1 MSIKL
6 QDLASELRLGE
17 SELLQ
22 VLATT
27 GIKVPAGVKRI
38 PDKDAGRL
46 RAFVNDQRRRSAK
59 KQEMVKLPSV
69 VTVRELAEKL
79 ALPVGEIIGALLKN
93 GLAVTL
99 NEQIDYETAAIVAS
113 DIGYQTD
120 EDVAATEASTLTPEK
135 LWEILKKEE
144 ETRRQPRPPVVVMM
158 GHVDH
163 GKTSLLDAIRK
174 TSVASTE
181 AGGITQRVS
190 SYQVRTKGKLIT
202 FIDTPGHEV
211 FEFMRKRS
219 ASIGDIAILVVAAD
233 EGVKEQTTEALRH
246 AQEAEIPIVV
256 AFTKADKPETNLDR
270 AKRQIGDAG
279 LTLEEWGGT
288 TPAVAVSA
296 KTGAGLDTLLETI
309 LAVNTVHPTAAIP
322 DRPALASVLEA
333 HRDPQIGPLATVLI
347 HTGTLKV
354 GAHLVVGKTTGT
366 VRKLRDFTGTAI
378 SAAGPGTP
386 VTVIGL
392 DGVPVAGDIIQV
404 VEGRS
409 AAREK
414 ARLTVRSLPQTLAPK
429 SVKRTKDER
438 ERGRAR
444 SEPRVREEEEKGPK
458 ILALV
463 LKAESQGSLEAI
475 RNTVLAMSTDAA
487 AVRVVRAD
495 VGSMTDSDVRTAEA
509 AGAAIL
515 GFTVP
520 VAAGVQKLADTAG
533 VSVHSFDIIYNLT
546 EDVRTRLE
554 SLVPPEVIRT
564 DIGTLLVLKVF
575 FSIRGRQIIGGRV
588 QNGHARKGAK
598 VDILRGD
605 EHLGTGAVVELQEN
619 KVPVDDVRS
628 GRECGLTIVGEGK
641 KMKEGDVI
649 RFYTEEVR
657 KKGLGQQG
665 TGNSNVVH
673 FPVP

>member
-1 MSIKL
+1 MSMKL
-6 QDLASELRLGE
+6 QDLASELRL
-17 SELLQ
+17 SEPELVQ
-22 VLATT
+22 TLATV
-27 GIKVPAGVKRI
+27 GIKVPTGVKRI

-59 KQEMVKLPSV
+59 KQEMVTLPSV

-79 ALPVGEIIGALLKN
+79 ALPVGEIIGVLLKN
-93 GLAVTL
+93 GLPVTL
-99 NEQIDYETAAIVAS
+99 NEQIDYETAAIIAS
-113 DIGYQTD
+113 DLGYQTN
-120 EDVAATEASTLTPEK
+120 ENVAATEESTLTPEK

-144 ETRRQPRPPVVVMM
+144 PERRRPRPPVVVIM

-181 AGGITQRVS
+181 AGGITQRVT
-190 SYQVRTKGKLIT
+190 SYQVKTKGKLIT

-219 ASIGDIAILVVAAD
+219 ATIGDIAILVVAAD

-256 AFTKADKPETNLDR
+256 AFTKADKPETNLER

-296 KTGAGLDTLLETI
+296 KTGTGLDTLLETI

-333 HRDPQIGPLATVLI
+333 HRDPQIGPLATVLV
-347 HTGTLKV
+347 HTGTLNV
-354 GAHLVVGKTTGT
+354 GDHLVVGQTTGT
-366 VRKLRDFTGTAI
+366 VRKLLDFTGTAT
-378 SAAGPGTP
+378 ATAGPGTP

-392 DGVPVAGDIIQV
+392 DGVPVAGDIIQA

-414 ARLTVRSLPQTLAPK
+414 ARLTVRSLPQALAPK
-429 SVKRTKDER
+429 SIKRTKEER

-444 SEPRVREEEEKGPK
+444 VEHKPREEEEKGPK
-458 ILALV
+458 ILPLV

-475 RNTVLAMSTDAA
+475 RNTVLAMSTELA
-487 AVRVVRAD
+487 AVRVIRAD
-495 VGSMTDSDVRTAEA
+495 VGSITDSDVRTAEA
-509 AGAAIL
+509 ADAVIL

-520 VAAGVQKLADTAG
+520 VAPGVQKLADTAD
-533 VSVHSFDIIYNLT
+533 VAVRTFDIIYNLT

-554 SLVPPEVIRT
+554 RLVPPEVIRT
-564 DIGTLLVLKVF
+564 DMGTLLVLKVF
-575 FSIRGRQIIGGRV
+575 FSIRGRQIVGGRV
-588 QNGHARKGAK
+588 QNGHAQKGAK
-598 VDILRGD
+598 VDMLRGD
-605 EHLGTGAVVELQEN
+605 EHLGAGTVLELQEN
-619 KVPVDDVRS
+619 KVPVDEVRA
-628 GRECGLTIVGEGK
+628 GRECGLTITGEGK
-641 KMKEGDVI
+641 KMKEGDVV

-657 KKGLGQQG
+657 KRGLQ
-665 TGNSNVVH
+665 
-673 FPVP
+673 

>member
-27 GIKVPAGVKRI
+27 GIKVPTGVKRI

-59 KQEMVKLPSV
+59 KQEMVTLPSV
-69 VTVRELAEKL
+69 VTVRELAEKI

-93 GLAVTL
+93 GLPVTL
-99 NEQIDYETAAIVAS
+99 NEQIDYETAAIIAS
-113 DIGYQTD
+113 DLGYQTN
-120 EDVAATEASTLTPEK
+120 ENVAATEESTLTPEK

-144 ETRRQPRPPVVVMM
+144 ETRRQPRPPVVVIM

-190 SYQVRTKGKLIT
+190 SYQVRAKGKLIT

-233 EGVKEQTTEALRH
+233 EGVKEQTLEALRQ

-354 GAHLVVGKTTGT
+354 GDHLVVGQTTGT
-366 VRKLRDFTGTAI
+366 VRKLLDFTNTAT

-392 DGVPVAGDIIQV
+392 DGVPVAGDIIQA

-414 ARLTVRSLPQTLAPK
+414 ARLTVRSLPQALAPK
-429 SVKRTKDER
+429 SIKRTKEER

-444 SEPRVREEEEKGPK
+444 SEPHVREEEKGPK
-458 ILALV
+458 ILPLV

-495 VGSMTDSDVRTAEA
+495 VGSITDSDVRTAEA

-533 VSVHSFDIIYNLT
+533 VSLGTFDIIYNLT

-554 SLVPPEVIRT
+554 RLVPPEVIRT

-588 QNGHARKGAK
+588 QNGQAQKGAK
-598 VDILRGD
+598 VDILRGE
-605 EHLGTGAVVELQEN
+605 EHLGTGTVVELQEN
-619 KVPVDDVRS
+619 KVPVDEVRS
-628 GRECGLTIVGEGK
+628 GRESGLTIAGEGK
-641 KMKEGDVI
+641 KIKEGDVI

-657 KKGLGQQG
+657 KKKL
-665 TGNSNVVH
+665 
-673 FPVP
+673 